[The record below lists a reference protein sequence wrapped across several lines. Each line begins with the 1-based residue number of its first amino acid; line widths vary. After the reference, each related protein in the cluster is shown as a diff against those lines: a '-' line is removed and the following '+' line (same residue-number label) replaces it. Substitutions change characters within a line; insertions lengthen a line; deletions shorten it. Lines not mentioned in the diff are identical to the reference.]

1 MMAGAVRNLM
11 VRGGADFGK
20 LDKALGRTGKNA
32 RSMQSSFDRATK
44 GMQASV
50 TRLNGVLSKALA
62 IAGVAS
68 LTALSKQAIDTAS
81 DLEEVQNVVDTA
93 FGQMAESAENF
104 AKKAG
109 VFNLSELQAKQTA
122 STYMAMAKSLGL
134 AEAEASKMST
144 AAAALTGDMS
154 SFFNVSQDVAS
165 TAVKSIFTGE
175 TETLKAYGVVMSQA
189 AMEQY
194 ALEKGIKKTYA
205 TMTDAEKV
213 TLRYAFVMEKLNY
226 VQGDAEKTADS
237 WANKTRK
244 ISERL
249 KSILSILYD

>member
-1 MMAGAVRNLM
+1 M
-11 VRGGADFGK
+11 
-20 LDKALGRTGKNA
+20 
-32 RSMQSSFDRATK
+32 
-44 GMQASV
+44 
-50 TRLNGVLSKALA
+50 
-62 IAGVAS
+62 
-68 LTALSKQAIDTAS
+68 
-81 DLEEVQNVVDTA
+81 
-93 FGQMAESAENF
+93 
-104 AKKAG
+104 
-109 VFNLSELQAKQTA
+109 
-122 STYMAMAKSLGL
+122 
-134 AEAEASKMST
+134 
-144 AAAALTGDMS
+144 
-154 SFFNVSQDVAS
+154 AS